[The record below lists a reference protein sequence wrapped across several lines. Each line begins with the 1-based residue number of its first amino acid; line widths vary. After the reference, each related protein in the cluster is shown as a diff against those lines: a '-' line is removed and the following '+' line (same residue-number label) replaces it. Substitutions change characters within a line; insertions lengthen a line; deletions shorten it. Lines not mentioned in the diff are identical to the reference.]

1 MNCKKCG
8 APILSGSYCNKCESQ
23 RNRKAGNVIKTIF
36 GIVGVVLSI
45 LGGKFAWDRKHSKK

>member
-36 GIVGVVLSI
+36 GIAIGVLSI
-45 LGGKFAWDRKHSKK
+45 LGGKSAWDSKHSKK

>member
-36 GIVGVVLSI
+36 GISNGFFNDS
-45 LGGKFAWDRKHSKK
+45 R